1 MPHRRTS
8 RKALKLKLLSLSA
21 LGRRGAGSFK
31 PDADEERGKSARKKL
46 TGRQRQEK
54 KARVAAMAGGAREAG
69 SSNVSQD
76 GGGVAPAVA
85 ASVVDCPYRNLL

>member
-54 KARVAAMAGGAREAG
+54 KAREVAMAGGVEEAG
-69 SSNVSQD
+69 TSNVSQA
-76 GGGVAPAVA
+76 GGGVAPAVTA
-85 ASVVDCPYRNLL
+85 PVVDWSYRSLL